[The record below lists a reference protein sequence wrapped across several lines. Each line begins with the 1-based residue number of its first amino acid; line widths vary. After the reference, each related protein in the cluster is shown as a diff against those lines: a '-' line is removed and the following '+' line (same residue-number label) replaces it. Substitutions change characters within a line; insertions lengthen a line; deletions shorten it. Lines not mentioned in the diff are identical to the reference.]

1 MSITSSMF
9 DSIKSALATDN
20 ESNKSGYA
28 DILKTPVGNTF
39 TVRLLPDGKNPQNTF
54 FHYFQHGWN
63 SFATGQ
69 YTSALSLQTFGER
82 DPIAEERYKILR
94 TGSEEEKEKAK
105 AIMRSEKWLVN
116 VYVVNDPVN
125 PENNGKVKILRY
137 GKQIHNIIMDAIEGE
152 DAADLGPRIF
162 DLLGPN
168 GTNFRV
174 KVEKQGDY
182 PTYVS
187 SKFAMPSAIDG
198 VNDNNMQS
206 IYDGTIDLPSVFTAK
221 SPEDLK
227 VMLDDHFY
235 CNEGGSTNTT
245 SNANN
250 VSESY
255 RSSTPVVQ
263 TSVPEPVSAPSSNNQ
278 TKEDEDEVLKE
289 LLAGIDL

>member
-162 DLLGPN
+162 DLGPN

-235 CNEGGSTNTT
+235 CNESGSVNTT

-255 RSSTPVVQ
+255 SSPTPVVQ
-263 TSVPEPVSAPSSNNQ
+263 TSVPDLVSVPSSNNQ

>member
-1 MSITSSMF
+1 MF

-39 TVRLLPDGKNPQNTF
+39 TVRLLPDGKKPQNTF

-162 DLLGPN
+162 DLGPN

-206 IYDGTIDLPSVFTAK
+206 IYDSTIDLPSVFTAK

-235 CNEGGSTNTT
+235 CNEGGSVNNT
-245 SNANN
+245 SDSGG

-255 RSSTPVVQ
+255 SSTEPAVQ
-263 TSVPEPVSAPSSNNQ
+263 TSVPEPVTTPSSDNQ
-278 TKEDEDEVLKE
+278 TKETEDEVLKE

>member
-162 DLLGPN
+162 DLGPN

-235 CNEGGSTNTT
+235 CNESGSVNTT

-255 RSSTPVVQ
+255 SSPTPVVQ
-263 TSVPEPVSAPSSNNQ
+263 TSVPDLVSVPSSNNQ
-278 TKEDEDEVLKE
+278 TKEDGDEVLKE